1 MLSVGQLIKKGYTL
15 FMKHCHL
22 IVKDYNERLIAF
34 VKMSKNM
41 MFPLNIQYDV
51 AKCLSAITNNEEWL
65 WHLRFEH

>member
-15 FMKHCHL
+15 LMKDCHL